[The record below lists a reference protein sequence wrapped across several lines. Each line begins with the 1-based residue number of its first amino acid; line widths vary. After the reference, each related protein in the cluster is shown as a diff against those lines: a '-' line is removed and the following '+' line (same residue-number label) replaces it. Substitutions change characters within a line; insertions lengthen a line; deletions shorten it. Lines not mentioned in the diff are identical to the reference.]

1 MTATQQTPPPA
12 IWQATL
18 PQGWHA
24 LTPAEG
30 RYVCRLAAC
39 GRFAPVEIR
48 ARFLARHL
56 RRAKPA
62 KEGGQGGANAAPA
75 AVSAAEAVQRL
86 AWLDTPPAF
95 PVLFAPEGARRV
107 INPTLAGVPFADYL
121 RLTNLYR
128 AALAAYD
135 GTSVESASAK
145 AAPALRA
152 IRRIAYRPRPSWR
165 AIARG
170 GTPSPAEC
178 YALLLWLAS
187 WHKWA
192 AARWPELFTAAMGS
206 AAPALSPEAVMDA
219 QIRALT
225 GGDITKEEEIL
236 RADTFRALSELNA
249 KAREARESRE
259 AVEAARKR

>member
-1 MTATQQTPPPA
+1 MTATQESPA
-12 IWQATL
+12 PALWQATL
-18 PQGWHA
+18 PKGWHA

-48 ARFLARHL
+48 AHFLARHL

-62 KEGGQGGANAAPA
+62 KEARQGGANAPAPA

-95 PVLFAPEGARRV
+95 PVLFAPKGARRV
-107 INPTLAGVPFADYL
+107 ISPTLSGVPFADYL

-128 AALAAYD
+128 AALAAYGAAAAG
-135 GTSVESASAK
+135 GTNACP
-145 AAPALRA
+145 PALRA
-152 IRRIAYRPRPSWR
+152 IRRIAYRHRPSWH
-165 AIARG
+165 ALARG

-192 AARWPELFTAAMGS
+192 AARWPELFTAKMGS
-206 AAPALSPEAVMDA
+206 DAPALSPEAVMNA

-225 GGDITKEEEIL
+225 GGDITKEEEIF